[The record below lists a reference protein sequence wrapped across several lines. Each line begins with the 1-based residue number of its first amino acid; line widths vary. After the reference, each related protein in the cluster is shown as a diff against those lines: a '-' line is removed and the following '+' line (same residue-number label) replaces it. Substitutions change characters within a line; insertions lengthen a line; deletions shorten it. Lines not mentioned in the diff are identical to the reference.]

1 MAWRVQVWQ
10 MVEDHFNQTSGST
23 EPTTDSAIA
32 AESPPDAAAAEM
44 AADTPA
50 ADQLLLPFSS
60 EVKSKGK
67 HRGNTL
73 RIFISSPFRDFNH
86 ERDYLNSFIFPKL
99 KLLCQVLPHCTPPQ
113 LLVPPHSLH
122 THCEP
127 THTYSCLHLHTLCT
141 HTANPPRA
149 HTCLCLCTPCTVCA
163 AHETS
168 A

>member
-1 MAWRVQVWQ
+1 
-10 MVEDHFNQTSGST
+10 MVEDHFNQKSGST

-32 AESPPDAAAAEM
+32 AESPPGAAAEM
-44 AADTPA
+44 AADAPA
-50 ADQLLLPFSS
+50 ADQQLLPFSS

-67 HRGNTL
+67 HRVNTL

-99 KLLCQVLPHCTPPQ
+99 KLLCQVLSH
-113 LLVPPHSLH
+113 
-122 THCEP
+122 
-127 THTYSCLHLHTLCT
+127 
-141 HTANPPRA
+141 
-149 HTCLCLCTPCTVCA
+149 CTVC